1 MSATSVAT
9 ESFISSFPIIKNTI
23 VTQVQE
29 KLSERG
35 VAQRNEESDNKI
47 FSAFNSSLQSFIESN
62 HLFGSLAI
70 NIFIDLEKM
79 VLGFEQQYNTQIHKG
94 SIYFNAG
101 LCCLWIGDFDKALY
115 YWTVAGEENHL
126 TRKNLDGNIFTEDSF
141 TKNLGQSIK
150 LMVEGE
156 IQKEQTIYQKISGK
170 PFHYDE
176 YEKYIQQITSH
187 DLKNMI
193 VNYTKR
199 IHYDSFRENQT
210 TYLLYYRLVADFC
223 ITFETFIKNYFPGK
237 TGLEGKTLGEIVNNE
252 LPLAIREKLPSL
264 KAKSIRDFNQAL
276 PKLLTEIDAA
286 EDKETLIAKILILI
300 TIIRNK
306 VAHHIETKN
315 ALYGDIPTC
324 QRVIRIIMIALLFD
338 KYSS

>member
-1 MSATSVAT
+1 MLTVSDATR
-9 ESFISSFPIIKNTI
+9 SFIGSFPIFKNTI
-23 VTQVQE
+23 LAQVQE

-35 VAQRNEESDNKI
+35 VAERNEGADNKA

-70 NIFIDLEKM
+70 DIFTDLEKI
-79 VLGFEQQYNTQIHKG
+79 VLDFEHQYNTQIHKG

-115 YWTVAGEENHL
+115 YWTVAGEENWL
-126 TRKNLDGNIFTEDSF
+126 TRKNPDGNIFTEESF

-150 LMVEGE
+150 LLVEGE
-156 IQKEQTIYQKISGK
+156 IQKEQAIYQKISGK
-170 PFHYDE
+170 SFHYDE
-176 YEKYIQQITSH
+176 YGKYIQQIKSH

-237 TGLEGKTLGEIVNNE
+237 KGLEGKTLGEIVNND
-252 LPLAIREKLPSL
+252 LPLGIKQKLPSV
-264 KAKSIRDFNQAL
+264 KAKSIQEFNLAL
-276 PKLLTEIDAA
+276 SKLFTEIDAA
-286 EDKETLIAKILILI
+286 EDKETLVAKILILI

-306 VAHHIETKN
+306 VAHHVETN
-315 ALYGDIPTC
+315 NILYGDIPTC

-338 KYSS
+338 KYL

>member
-1 MSATSVAT
+1 MPTVSDATR
-9 ESFISSFPIIKNTI
+9 SFISSFPIFKNTI
-23 VTQVQE
+23 LVQVQE
-29 KLSERG
+29 KLSGRG
-35 VAQRNEESDNKI
+35 TAERNEGNDNKI
-47 FSAFNSSLQSFIESN
+47 FSAFNSALQSFIESN

-70 NIFIDLEKM
+70 DIFADLEKI
-79 VLGFEQQYNTQIHKG
+79 VLDFEKQYNTQIHKG

-115 YWTVAGEENHL
+115 YWTVAGEENRL
-126 TRKNLDGNIFTEDSF
+126 TRKNPEGNIFTEESF

-150 LMVEGE
+150 LLVEAE
-156 IQKEQTIYQKISGK
+156 IQKEQAIYQKFSGK

-176 YEKYIQQITSH
+176 YEKYIQRIKSH

-223 ITFETFIKNYFPGK
+223 LTFETFIKNYFPGK

-252 LPLAIREKLPSL
+252 LPLGIRQKLPSL
-264 KAKSIRDFNQAL
+264 KAKSIQDFNQVL
-276 PKLLTEIDAA
+276 PKLLMEIDDA

-306 VAHHIETKN
+306 VAHQFETN
-315 ALYGDIPTC
+315 NILYSDIPTC

-338 KYSS
+338 KYL

>member
-1 MSATSVAT
+1 MSATSDAT
-9 ESFISSFPIIKNTI
+9 RSFISSFPIFKNTI
-23 VTQVQE
+23 LTQVNE
-29 KLSERG
+29 KLSARG
-35 VAQRNEESDNKI
+35 TAERNEGNDNKI

-62 HLFGSLAI
+62 HLFGSLVI
-70 NIFIDLEKM
+70 DIFADLEKI
-79 VLGFEQQYNTQIHKG
+79 VLDFEQQYNTQIHKG

-115 YWTVAGEENHL
+115 YWTVAGEENRL
-126 TRKNLDGNIFTEDSF
+126 TRKNPDGNIFTEESF

-156 IQKEQTIYQKISGK
+156 IQKEQAIYQKISGI
-170 PFHYDE
+170 PFHYNE
-176 YEKYIQQITSH
+176 YEKYIQQIKSH

-199 IHYDSFRENQT
+199 IHYDSFRENET

-223 ITFETFIKNYFPGK
+223 ITFETFIKGYFPGK
-237 TGLEGKTLGEIVNNE
+237 MGLGEKTLGEIVNND
-252 LPLAIREKLPSL
+252 LPLGIKQKIPSV
-264 KAKSIRDFNQAL
+264 KAKSIQEYNLAL

-306 VAHHIETKN
+306 VAHHVETN
-315 ALYGDIPTC
+315 NILYGDIPTC
-324 QRVIRIIMIALLFD
+324 QRVIRFIMIALLFD
-338 KYSS
+338 KYL